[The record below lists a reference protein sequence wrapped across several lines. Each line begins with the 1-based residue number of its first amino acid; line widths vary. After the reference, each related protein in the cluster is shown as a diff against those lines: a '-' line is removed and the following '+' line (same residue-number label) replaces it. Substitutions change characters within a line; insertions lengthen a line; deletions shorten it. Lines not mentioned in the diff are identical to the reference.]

1 MQNISIQQIY
11 SENNLLNSSLNH
23 SVLAGFVAGTGHVT
37 LEDQRRLDFIKLLK
51 KTLILPEHMRAVIQ
65 SSVTNI
71 RASHGDEAV
80 FYLIVPAADAELPA
94 ETVTGGTIVCAA
106 AVLKHTHHTSIK
118 PAVNTQE
125 KCEFI
130 LL

>member
-1 MQNISIQQIY
+1 M
-11 SENNLLNSSLNH
+11 NH

-37 LEDQRRLDFIKLLK
+37 LEDQRWLDFIKLLK

-65 SSVTNI
+65 SSVWNI
-71 RASHGDEAV
+71 RASHRDDEAV

-94 ETVTGGTIVCAA
+94 ETVAGGTIVRAA
-106 AVLKHTHHTSIK
+106 AVLKQTYHTSIK
-118 PAVNTQE
+118 PAVNKQE
-125 KCEFI
+125 KYEFI

>member
-1 MQNISIQQIY
+1 MQNISKQQIY
-11 SENNLLNSSLNH
+11 SENNLLDSSLNH

-51 KTLILPEHMRAVIQ
+51 KALILPEHMRAVTQ
-65 SSVTNI
+65 SSVLNI
-71 RASHGDEAV
+71 RASHRDHEAV

-94 ETVTGGTIVCAA
+94 ETVAGGTIVRAA

-118 PAVNTQE
+118 PAVNTHS
-125 KCEFI
+125 EFI
-130 LL
+130 FL